1 MTFRNRK
8 KLTVTLSLAACVI
21 LSIAA
26 SKPSP
31 VKYHDGFKNLQV
43 LPKDISK
50 DSLDKIM
57 DGFKVALGVHCDF
70 CHVRNEEKKQ
80 FDFAADDKVEKNI
93 ARHMMKMTTD
103 INANYFN
110 FINSAKPDTI
120 SVVKCATCHRGD
132 PHPDKFEMPQEEHHD
147 MPPPPGQEQGKP
159 DNKQ

>member
-1 MTFRNRK
+1 MTLRNRK
-8 KLTVTLSLAACVI
+8 KFTVTLSLAACVI

-26 SKPSP
+26 SKPP
-31 VKYHDGFKNLQV
+31 AKHDDGFKNLQV

-57 DGFKVALGVHCDF
+57 DGFKIALGVRCDF

-103 INANYFN
+103 ITQ
-110 FINSAKPDTI
+110 II
-120 SVVKCATCHRGD
+120 STS
-132 PHPDKFEMPQEEHHD
+132 
-147 MPPPPGQEQGKP
+147 
-159 DNKQ
+159 